1 MWKLQVLALLAVGLS
16 GGCATTQHAVAR
28 SSAPA
33 VRTPAPAPELLALV
47 EKFRQGIMAR
57 DANGLA
63 ALFINGDV
71 PFVAS
76 RWKPE
81 GAKAF
86 PSNAAGFIKDITTD
100 AHQLEE
106 RFSDVQAMTY
116 DNSVGVV
123 NARYEFVEDG
133 KVTNHGQEVWSVV
146 HTADG
151 WKIVSVIWSVI
162 IP

>member
-1 MWKLQVLALLAVGLS
+1 MIKLRALALLAFS
-16 GGCATTQHAVAR
+16 GSCAATPHAVATS

-33 VRTPAPAPELLALV
+33 VVTPAPAPELLALV
-47 EKFRQGIMAR
+47 ENFRQGIIAR

-76 RWKPE
+76 RWRPE

-86 PSNAAGFIKDITTD
+86 PSTAAGFIKDITTD
-100 AHQLEE
+100 PHKLEE

-116 DNSVGVV
+116 DNGVGIV